1 MFVSENLKVEFIVR
15 VSGRCSFNRRDYQN
29 YSQFVIINQ
38 PQQQQLKGLKQPQQ
52 QL

>member
-38 PQQQQLKGLKQPQQ
+38 PQQQQQKGLKQPQQ